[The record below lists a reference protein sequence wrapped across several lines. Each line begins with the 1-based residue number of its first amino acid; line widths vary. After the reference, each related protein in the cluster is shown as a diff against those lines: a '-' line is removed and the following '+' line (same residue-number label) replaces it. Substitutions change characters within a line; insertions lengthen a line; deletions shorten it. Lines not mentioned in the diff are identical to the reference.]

1 MSTTDI
7 AAIALPAVGSATS
20 CLFAFRAGNAAP
32 MPAATLNSMWS
43 GATPHARA
51 PRIRPCSFD
60 SMAGHVSSHP
70 RSASW
75 HDFAE
80 FGQQTPQAVD
90 LGGAELHQ
98 LLAHPMQRQNPLLFF
113 ALDGNRLD
121 PGLLNRGPDR
131 PRVVGIVLVAADER
145 PHHLRRQQTG
155 LVAQLL

>member
-1 MSTTDI
+1 MSRLI
-7 AAIALPAVGSATS
+7 PARPRGMTSPNSA
-20 CLFAFRAGNAAP
+20 N
-32 MPAATLNSMWS
+32 
-43 GATPHARA
+43 
-51 PRIRPCSFD
+51 RP
-60 SMAGHVSSHP
+60 
-70 RSASW
+70 
-75 HDFAE
+75 
-80 FGQQTPQAVD
+80 PQAVD